1 MTDDSQSCNTPLH
14 TAASRGDSD
23 EVRELLKT
31 KQYEVNV
38 RNSHNQTSLHLACA
52 NGHLD
57 TVWTLANDFG
67 ADIGAIDN
75 DGNTPLLFAAKNKH
89 VQIIIMLLLLSMCG
103 RHLFNGDYL
112 SYYFSRSQM
121 DSHHVKVFEDVL
133 FEYYNDSEAVEK
145 TMHLISKFFV
155 DYIQFKDYKDDG
167 FIALFVA
174 ASLGLKDLINRLV
187 TQNKVDLNI
196 KGFHGLSVLHGACF
210 GGHILLMEN
219 LISEHL
225 TDLSVKDTQGN
236 SVLHYAALKGTPYA
250 CDGGHI
256 ELIDKLV
263 LEHGLN
269 PADKNNDGNTP
280 LHVAAVKGHV
290 ETVRHLISKH
300 SADVDCTNNQNS
312 TPLMQAALNGCVHVL
327 DMLIKEFNSS
337 CHVRDDDGCT
347 LLHYACG
354 GGHIELI
361 DKLVLEYG
369 LNPADKDN
377 DGNTPLHFA
386 VIEGHVETVRHLISK
401 HSADVDCTNNYNT
414 TPLMLAALNGRVHVL
429 DMLIKEFNNSCH
441 VRGCNGYT
449 LLHCACDGGHIELID
464 KLVLEY
470 GLDLADKDNDGNTP
484 LHFAAIKGHVETV
497 RHLISKHSADIDCTD
512 NYNNT
517 PLMLAVWT
525 GRVHVLDML
534 IKEFNSSCHVRGDN
548 GYTLL
553 HYACGGGHIE
563 LIDKLVLE
571 YGLNPADKDND
582 GNTPLHVAAIAGRV
596 ETVRHLISK
605 HSADVDC
612 TNNQNN
618 TPLMGA
624 ARKGRVHVLDMLIKE
639 FNSSCHVQDDDGYT
653 LLHCACDGGHIELI
667 DKLVLEYGLNPAD
680 KDNDGNTPLHIAASI
695 KGHVETV
702 RHLISKHSAD
712 VDCTNNQN
720 STPLMRAALN
730 GCVHVLDMLI
740 KEFNSSC
747 HVRGYNGYTLL
758 HYACD
763 GGHIEL
769 IDKLV
774 LEYGLDLA
782 DKDNDGN
789 TPLHVAAI
797 KGHVETVRLLITQH
811 KIDINITNNVYSTPL
826 CLAAEGGHEIVIHAF
841 SKEFKCSPHNRGYN
855 GQTLLHYAFQ
865 NGHVELLYKLVA
877 QYKVDPTIRDNDGN
891 TPLHLLCPTPHTED
905 MLRTI
910 LCKYQYWTVFQVNNK
925 GNTPLHTATLY
936 GQAHCARL
944 LLQKYEAPLFVRNTD
959 GKTALDLAKLQRKQ
973 EIVTIY
979 ENHTSKLQLTYEQLD
994 ELAKQEFT
1002 GEKNLTRIF
1011 VVGHPGAG
1019 KSTLVETIKKEGFF
1033 SYFSTSTVAP
1043 HTAGIIPSTYD
1054 SSYYGRMIL
1063 YDFAGDSEYYSSHA
1077 AIMESINT
1085 SKGSNIY
1092 LIVCDLS
1099 KGEEAAA
1106 TKYSYWLSFLSYNI
1120 KQFSNMIILPVGS
1133 HADVINKTSVE
1144 QVLRV
1149 LDSVSQK
1156 FCSSSKIDGFQI
1168 EQSVSLDSRKR
1179 GTVVNDI
1186 KELTKKFS
1194 NLVSLSPETST
1205 LLGLLKKDFEHVP
1218 ACKVSLL
1225 ISHIEDTGIPLPLNS
1240 SSLYTLIRELHDLGL
1255 LMMIEREGDSIENHI
1270 IILKISTFTSNVH
1283 KKLFSE
1289 SAKAD
1294 LTEHIDQLKFSVG
1307 IIPESLLERVLPE
1320 YITKES
1326 LLQLQ
1331 YCHEIENLYVEE
1343 DHTLSQLT
1351 SEPVPTDSATKEKS
1365 HLFFPALCDLK
1376 LDDIQWPKS
1385 EGDKITLGWYAKCDG
1400 DRFDFFPTRFLH
1412 VLIVHLSHNFA
1423 LKQILPTR
1431 HRLSTTALIAEVHAA
1446 NPSCHVWS
1454 TGLHWLM
1461 KNGVEV
1467 FVDMPKEADSKELV
1481 VLARSDVRN
1490 QAKCSETLHQVI
1502 QKVVEAKMEFCASI
1516 VPTVYLLDPSNL
1528 KDEPF
1533 TNALSSSKYAL
1544 SDIEEALAEGTEEVA
1559 DKDRQCFCTPIK
1571 EWISPTRWAISYW
1584 SKFHTHIYTRN

>member
-1 MTDDSQSCNTPLH
+1 M
-14 TAASRGDSD
+14 
-23 EVRELLKT
+23 
-31 KQYEVNV
+31 
-38 RNSHNQTSLHLACA
+38 
-52 NGHLD
+52 
-57 TVWTLANDFG
+57 
-67 ADIGAIDN
+67 
-75 DGNTPLLFAAKNKH
+75 
-89 VQIIIMLLLLSMCG
+89 
-103 RHLFNGDYL
+103 
-112 SYYFSRSQM
+112 
-121 DSHHVKVFEDVL
+121 
-133 FEYYNDSEAVEK
+133 
-145 TMHLISKFFV
+145 
-155 DYIQFKDYKDDG
+155 
-167 FIALFVA
+167 
-174 ASLGLKDLINRLV
+174 
-187 TQNKVDLNI
+187 
-196 KGFHGLSVLHGACF
+196 
-210 GGHILLMEN
+210 
-219 LISEHL
+219 
-225 TDLSVKDTQGN
+225 
-236 SVLHYAALKGTPYA
+236 
-250 CDGGHI
+250 
-256 ELIDKLV
+256 
-263 LEHGLN
+263 
-269 PADKNNDGNTP
+269 
-280 LHVAAVKGHV
+280 
-290 ETVRHLISKH
+290 
-300 SADVDCTNNQNS
+300 
-312 TPLMQAALNGCVHVL
+312 
-327 DMLIKEFNSS
+327 
-337 CHVRDDDGCT
+337 
-347 LLHYACG
+347 
-354 GGHIELI
+354 I

-377 DGNTPLHFA
+377 DGNTPLH
-386 VIEGHVETVRHLISK
+386 I
-401 HSADVDCTNNYNT
+401 
-414 TPLMLAALNGRVHVL
+414 AASF
-429 DMLIKEFNNSCH
+429 K
-441 VRGCNGYT
+441 
-449 LLHCACDGGHIELID
+449 
-464 KLVLEY
+464 
-470 GLDLADKDNDGNTP
+470 
-484 LHFAAIKGHVETV
+484 
-497 RHLISKHSADIDCTD
+497 
-512 NYNNT
+512 
-517 PLMLAVWT
+517 
-525 GRVHVLDML
+525 
-534 IKEFNSSCHVRGDN
+534 
-548 GYTLL
+548 
-553 HYACGGGHIE
+553 
-563 LIDKLVLE
+563 
-571 YGLNPADKDND
+571 
-582 GNTPLHVAAIAGRV
+582 GRV

-618 TPLMGA
+618 TPLMQA
-624 ARKGRVHVLDMLIKE
+624 ALNGRVHVLDMLIKE
-639 FNSSCHVQDDDGYT
+639 FNSSCHVRGYNGYTLLHYACNGGHIEMIDKLVLEYGLNPADKDNDSNTPLHVAAIKGRVETVRHLISKHSADVDCTNNQNNTPLMRAALNGRVHVLDMLIKEFNSSCHVRGYNGYTLLHYACNGGHIEMIDKLVLEYGLNPAEKDNDGNTPLHIAASIKGRAETVRHLISKHSADVDYTNNQNNTPLMRAALNGCVHVLDMLIKEFNSSCHVRDDDGYT
-653 LLHCACDGGHIELI
+653 LLHHACDGGHIELI

-680 KDNDGNTPLHIAASI
+680 KDNDGNTPLHIAASF
-695 KGHVETV
+695 KGRVETV

-730 GCVHVLDMLI
+730 GCVHVLAMLIKEFNSSCHVRDDDGYTLLHHACDGGHIELIDKLVLEYGLNPADKDNDGNTPLHIAASFKGRVETVRHLISKHSADVDCTNNQNSTPLMRAALNGCVHVLAMLI

-758 HYACD
+758 HYACN

-774 LEYGLDLA
+774 LEYGLNPA

-826 CLAAEGGHEIVIHAF
+826 CLAAEGGHEIVIYAF
-841 SKEFKCSPHNRGYN
+841 IKEFKCSPHNRGYN

-865 NGHVELLYKLVA
+865 NGHVELLNKLVA

-891 TPLHLLCPTPHTED
+891 TPLHLLCPTPHTEE

-936 GQAHCARL
+936 GQTHCARL
-944 LLQKYEAPLFVRNTD
+944 LLQKYDAPLFVRNTD

-1043 HTAGIIPSTYD
+1043 HTPGIIPSTYD

-1063 YDFAGDSEYYSSHA
+1063 YDLAGDSEYYSSHA

-1144 QVLRV
+1144 QVLCV

-1156 FCSSSKIDGFQI
+1156 FCSSSKIDDFQI

-1255 LMMIEREGDSIENHI
+1255 LMVIEREGDSIENHI

-1289 SAKAD
+1289 SD

-1343 DHTLSQLT
+1343 DHSLSQLT
-1351 SEPVPTDSATKEKS
+1351 SEPVPTDSASKEKS
-1365 HLFFPALCDLK
+1365 NLFFPALCDLK
-1376 LDDIQWPKS
+1376 LEDIQWPKS

-1431 HRLSTTALIAEVHAA
+1431 HRLSTTASNSLIAEVHAA

-1559 DKDRQCFCTPIK
+1559 DKDRQCFSTPIK
-1571 EWISPTRWAISYW
+1571 EWISPTRWAVSYW